1 MCLNEL
7 LSCLMSIDATY
18 VSIDLGVDNARIGSG
33 DQKQE
38 AGFVIERNLYEA
50 PVSKTIKIL

>member
-1 MCLNEL
+1 
-7 LSCLMSIDATY
+7 MSIDATY